1 MRLMIRDSWKHSRDI
16 FTLFVDEMIHP
27 RICWETW
34 SVMFPEDIRCF
45 RSFNIRCP
53 RSGYPAGV
61 DETPA
66 CVSAAFDHW
75 TPLLTQC
82 HVEALWLWTAAR
94 GFKEDLLP
102 WTTTSALLQLNWPVF
117 SLIYQALEDQSAAKD
132 WSLRARKVVDKGSSA
147 ALISMFIARPKRITE
162 ITLWRCP
169 CQFDSGIWCQRPSG
183 DCQAKAAVIV
193 LDLNDLPRGMIL
205 VQRNLNQL
213 VAYWLLCIVKF
224 YPDHNQIAFLLSC
237 SSDQMCNDIGVL
249 QEAWHTWNSP
259 LLLCWFDIG
268 ILEEKLYYSSRQNAE
283 EYLWTNQCS

>member
-1 MRLMIRDSWKHSRDI
+1 MLGNMVSDVSWGHQVFQVFQHQMSSIRLPSWGWWDPSLCLSSIWPLNTTPHPMPCRG
-16 FTLFVDEMIHP
+16 FVAAS
-27 RICWETW
+27 IC
-34 SVMFPEDIRCF
+34 P
-45 RSFNIRCP
+45 
-53 RSGYPAGV
+53 
-61 DETPA
+61 
-66 CVSAAFDHW
+66 
-75 TPLLTQC
+75 
-82 HVEALWLWTAAR
+82 LWTAAR

-132 WSLRARKVVDKGSSA
+132 WSLRAWKVVDKGSSA

-224 YPDHNQIAFLLSC
+224 YPEHNQIAFLLLC